1 MHFAA
6 PWCFS
11 LMLCPHGQDPVL
23 PGPGCQHDDKSSLKF
38 LQKSDLPAC
47 VVPPST
53 ATSGKAGEG
62 TCDDDKFT
70 EGFFFF
76 FYIPSTSFYRKYMLE
91 MKLK

>member
-1 MHFAA
+1 
-6 PWCFS
+6 
-11 LMLCPHGQDPVL
+11 MLCPHGQAPAL

-38 LQKSDLPAC
+38 LQKSDLCGPAG
-47 VVPPST
+47 S

-76 FYIPSTSFYRKYMLE
+76 FFIFLPHHFIGNTCWK
-91 MKLK
+91 